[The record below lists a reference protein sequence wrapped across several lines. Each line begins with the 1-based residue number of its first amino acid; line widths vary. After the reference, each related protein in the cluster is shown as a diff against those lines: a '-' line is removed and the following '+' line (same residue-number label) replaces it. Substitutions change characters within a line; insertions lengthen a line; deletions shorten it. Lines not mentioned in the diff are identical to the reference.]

1 MAAEQLSQVHVV
13 WSDYILMA
21 HKIDINA
28 LIKLYVKLCNVIVSN
43 NLYSLIST
51 LILYMY
57 LQL

>member
-57 LQL
+57 L